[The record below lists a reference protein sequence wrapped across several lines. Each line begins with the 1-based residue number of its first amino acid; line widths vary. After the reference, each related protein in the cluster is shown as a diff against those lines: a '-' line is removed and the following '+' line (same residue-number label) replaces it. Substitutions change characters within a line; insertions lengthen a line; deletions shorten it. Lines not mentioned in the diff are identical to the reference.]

1 MSANHSKYHYSITC
15 DTSDA
20 TVLHC
25 LRSIAQYIEQSEY
38 PQISW
43 GGTTRASWKKNN
55 NQFTLRFTD
64 PSYRS
69 KFVNESN
76 RLLAGHWSLISTSDN
91 DPASPQR

>member
-1 MSANHSKYHYSITC
+1 MSDNHLKYHYSITC
-15 DTSDA
+15 STTDA

-25 LRSIAQYIEQSEY
+25 LRSIAQYVEQSEY

-43 GGTTRASWKKNN
+43 GGTTRESWKKNN

-64 PSYRS
+64 SIYRD
-69 KFVNESN
+69 KFTTEST
-76 RLLAGHWSLISTSDN
+76 RLLSGHWSQVSINDN